1 MLATAAAIRCTVTAW
16 QAAARMRVA
25 ERAEPAAEPLETNEA
40 AIAPMAVALAAD
52 DEVGE
57 PN

>member
-25 ERAEPAAEPLETNEA
+25 ERAEPVAEARETSEA
-40 AIAPMAVALAAD
+40 AAPSMAVALAAD
-52 DEVGE
+52 EDIGE

>member
-25 ERAEPAAEPLETNEA
+25 ERAEPMAEPLETSDA
-40 AIAPMAVALAAD
+40 AAASMTAVLAAD